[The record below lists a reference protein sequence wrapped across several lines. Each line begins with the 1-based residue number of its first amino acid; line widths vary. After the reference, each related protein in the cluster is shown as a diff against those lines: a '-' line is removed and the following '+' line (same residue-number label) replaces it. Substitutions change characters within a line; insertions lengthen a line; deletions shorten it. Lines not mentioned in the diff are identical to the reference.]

1 MKSYKD
7 AMDSDEGKYGLFRT
21 VPQAQWV
28 QECIGDLLSNT
39 MPKRGFPY
47 HLFTISIID
56 IENIMPLGP
65 S

>member
-7 AMDSDEGKYGLFRT
+7 AMDSDGIVQGKYGLFRT

-28 QECIGDLLSNT
+28 QDLLSNT